1 MARPSDLPA
10 ASGGAGSMLSR
21 LIGGRAVRYNR
32 FLDKLNTSAFVAKVP
47 RDFAADEENVLL
59 GVATTPLAVAAT
71 SSQTMSVNAPR
82 DLVLRRLLVQELGG
96 ATNWYVTSIQIEG
109 KSYSIGGG
117 VPSGVFSAQNINA
130 PAEFDVPVAGGTP
143 ISITITNPTA
153 AAQSFLAAF
162 TID

>member
-1 MARPSDLPA
+1 
-10 ASGGAGSMLSR
+10 MLSR

-47 RDFAADEENVLL
+47 KDFAADEENVLL
-59 GVATTPLAVAAT
+59 GVATTPLAVAAGA
-71 SSQTMSVNAPR
+71 SGTMNVNAPR
-82 DLVLRRLLVQELGG
+82 DLVLRRLLVQEQGG

-117 VPSGVFSAQNINA
+117 VPGTLFSAQNINA

-143 ISITITNPTA
+143 IAITVTNSSA
-153 AAQSFLAAF
+153 AGQNFLAAF